1 MKYFYIENEEQK
13 GPVNLEELGA
23 LPISEKTLIWHEGLD
38 DWKEAKNI
46 ESLETLFIKT
56 TPPKIPKVS
65 TEPPKFEQPKQTII
79 QPTKVENK
87 NNGQTKMILIIS
99 GALLLLV
106 IGIYFGTRSGDSE
119 QDYET
124 NNEIINNDQTETL
137 DATNGGSGDAQTEYQ
152 ETNNNQ
158 TKQYQQ
164 PQQQKPRQLSEDE
177 IRENLYNKEISNPS
191 SYLSASGTYRVN
203 LAANTII
210 EGTIYNSASIAGFKN
225 VKLTA
230 NFFSKT
236 DVLLGKESFLVMDF
250 ISPNE
255 SLPFKGKISGWWDNI
270 DHWTLTVNSA
280 EPY

>member
-46 ESLETLFIKT
+46 ESLEPFLKKT
-56 TPPKIPKVS
+56 TPPRIPKVN
-65 TEPPKFEQPKQTII
+65 TEPPKFEQPKQTIV

-87 NNGQTKMILIIS
+87 NNGQAKMILIIS

-106 IGIYFGTRSGDSE
+106 IGIYFGTRSGDSG

-124 NNEIINNDQTETL
+124 NNEIRNNDQTENYSN
-137 DATNGGSGDAQTEYQ
+137 DGSGGAQTEYQ
-152 ETNNNQ
+152 ETNNTQ
-158 TKQYQQ
+158 TPQYQQ
-164 PQQQKPRQLSEDE
+164 PQQQKPRQMTEDE

-210 EGTIYNSASIAGFKN
+210 EGTIYNNASIAGFKN

-230 NFFSKT
+230 KFFSKT

-250 ISPNE
+250 VSPNG

-280 EPY
+280 ESY